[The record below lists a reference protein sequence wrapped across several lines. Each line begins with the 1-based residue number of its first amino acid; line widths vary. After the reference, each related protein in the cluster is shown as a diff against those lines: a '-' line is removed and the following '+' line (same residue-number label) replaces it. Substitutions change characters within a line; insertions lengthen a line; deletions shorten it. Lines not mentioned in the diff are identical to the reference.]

1 MRKTITGIIFV
12 ILTLAACNKTQP
24 ITTPELD
31 YKTEII
37 GTWALKGGPFEFTFL
52 ENEIVEMN
60 ELSPDGTILDRETSQ
75 YQFTAESIHIYCS
88 ELSESNCRD
97 DLTIYYIPLDNF
109 STLSLPR
116 IVAHYSDGREDIDL
130 SLENI
135 KLNRKD

>member
-1 MRKTITGIIFV
+1 MKSHIIAIITLLILFGCTHKEETILNPTLRNNSDILGRWVLDDGQFV
-12 ILTLAACNKTQP
+12 
-24 ITTPELD
+24 
-31 YKTEII
+31 
-37 GTWALKGGPFEFTFL
+37 FTFI
-52 ENEIVEMN
+52 ENGIVEMN
-60 ELSPDGTILDRETSQ
+60 EISSEGTILDHEIMDYNITDE
-75 YQFTAESIHIYCS
+75 AIHIYCS

>member
-60 ELSPDGTILDRETSQ
+60 EISSEGTILDHEIMNYNITDE
-75 YQFTAESIHIYCS
+75 AIHIYCS
-88 ELSESNCRD
+88 EFSESN
-97 DLTIYYIPLDNF
+97 
-109 STLSLPR
+109 
-116 IVAHYSDGREDIDL
+116 
-130 SLENI
+130 
-135 KLNRKD
+135 